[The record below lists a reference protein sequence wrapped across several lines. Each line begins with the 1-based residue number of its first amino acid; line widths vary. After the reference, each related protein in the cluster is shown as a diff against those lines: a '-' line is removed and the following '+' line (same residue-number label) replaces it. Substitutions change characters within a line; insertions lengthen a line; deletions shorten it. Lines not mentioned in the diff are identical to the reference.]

1 MDAAGKGAAIDATWK
16 ATQKSCYGVSSF
28 LLRFDDGVSVGGELR
43 RRVSA
48 ARQTGDGGNARGMRW
63 RGRPPCFSV
72 QMREVRRTMR
82 KETDRTV
89 TCAGI
94 EGLRGDRR
102 LSPAFQDGDLILF
115 ESPAISRYVLRKGA
129 SDLLQESNLA
139 ESATVDAWV
148 EAVGSCLRCVM
159 KRVVCTLWHI
169 S

>member
-1 MDAAGKGAAIDATWK
+1 MVGSAGMERFTAGAVGGFGGHPWMQQGRGQPLMQHGRLPK
-16 ATQKSCYGVSSF
+16 KSCYGVSSF

-115 ESPAISRYVLRKGA
+115 GERPNIH
-129 SDLLQESNLA
+129 SDFYIFR
-139 ESATVDAWV
+139 VDKQHK
-148 EAVGSCLRCVM
+148 EKPERTSLC
-159 KRVVCTLWHI
+159 
-169 S
+169 